1 LNQIIRFAGFGRLA
15 SDLQMDPALRKL
27 LRLRFRARLRV
38 MFRGLKTPRGAVFFA
53 IGALMLVFWL
63 GPTLVMAVVE
73 VSARDRFDP
82 EVVRA
87 VIPLVLA
94 GTCLLSVLGWGR
106 QKGISFT
113 APEIDFLFA
122 GPFTRREL
130 LVYKLSGGAVGTI
143 FVALFFSVFLLRYAN
158 LWIAAFVGCLL
169 TLLFVQL
176 CSTAVVLVGQTVA
189 EHVYTRSRKL
199 ALLAVAA
206 LAGIG
211 LGEAALAARGQD
223 PLALLIGF
231 RHSWAGIVLLAP
243 VDVFGRTIL
252 AQSLLPELVGW
263 GALAAAID
271 LALLA
276 LVLRLDVN
284 YAESA
289 IAASQRLYRRLEQV
303 RRGGGLAWTAASQP
317 KLRVAAFPWL
327 GGAGPIVRRQLIGA
341 LRTARGLL
349 FFLVVMG
356 IPFGMM
362 LVGTRQSHN
371 AAMGALPGVLMFL
384 TVFFTQ
390 MVPFDFR
397 GDLDHIDL
405 LKSLPLR
412 STAIAAGQLVVPTL
426 IMTGVHLAVL
436 GVAAAMVE
444 GAGAVL
450 LAMAVFS
457 VPFNF
462 LLIGLENL
470 LFLLFP
476 TRMQATTPGDLQHV
490 GRLMVLLAAKML
502 ALVACC
508 GVAAALGGI
517 AYLVGGGSWI
527 AALSVSWLVLAIG
540 CAALVPCVAAAYR
553 KFDVSVD
560 TPP

>member
-1 LNQIIRFAGFGRLA
+1 
-15 SDLQMDPALRKL
+15 MDPALRKL
-27 LRLRFRARLRV
+27 LRLRLRGRLRV

-53 IGALMLVFWL
+53 IGAAMFVLWL
-63 GPTLVMAVVE
+63 GPSLVMAVVG
-73 VSARDRFDP
+73 VSARGRFDP

-87 VIPLVLA
+87 VIPLGLA
-94 GTCLLSVLGWGR
+94 GLCLLSVLMSGR
-106 QKGISFT
+106 QKGIPFT

-130 LVYKLSGGAVGTI
+130 LVYKLSSGMIGTI
-143 FVALFFSVFLLRYAN
+143 FVALLFSVFLLQHAT
-158 LWIAAFVGCLL
+158 LWPAAYVGCLL

-176 CSTAVVLVGQTVA
+176 FSTTVVLIGQTVA
-189 EHVYTRSRKL
+189 EQAYTRARRL
-199 ALLAVAA
+199 ALLGIFA
-206 LAGIG
+206 LVGIG
-211 LGEAALAARGQD
+211 LGEAALAARGHD
-223 PLALLIGF
+223 PFALLTGF

-243 VDVFGRTIL
+243 MEVFGRTIL
-252 AQSLLPELVGW
+252 AGSLVPELVGW

-271 LALLA
+271 LAFLV

-303 RRGGGLAWTAASQP
+303 RRGGGLAWTVGSQP
-317 KLRVAAFPWL
+317 KMHLPGLPWL

-341 LRTARGLL
+341 VRTARGLL

-356 IPFGMM
+356 IPMGII
-362 LVGTRQSHN
+362 LVGSRQNHS
-371 AAMGALPGVLMFL
+371 AAMGALPGVLIFI
-384 TVFFTQ
+384 TFIFTQ

-397 GDLDHIDL
+397 GDLDHMDL
-405 LKSLPLR
+405 LKSLPLG
-412 STAIAAGQLVVPTL
+412 SVPIAAGQLVVPTL
-426 IMTGVHLAVL
+426 ILTGIHLVVL
-436 GVAAAMVE
+436 GVAAAMVP
-444 GAGAVL
+444 GAAAVL
-450 LAMAVFS
+450 LAVAVFS

-462 LLIGLENL
+462 LLIGVENL

-476 TRMQATTPGDLQHV
+476 TRMAPATPGDLQHI
-490 GRLMVLLAAKML
+490 GRMMVLVAAKML
-502 ALVACC
+502 VLVACF
-508 GVAAALGGI
+508 GVAAALGAI
-517 AYLVGGGSWI
+517 AYFVCGRSWI
-527 AALSVSWLVLAIG
+527 AALSVSWLVVATG

>member
-1 LNQIIRFAGFGRLA
+1 LNRIIRFAGFGRLG

-27 LRLRFRARLRV
+27 LGLRLRARLRV
-38 MFRGLKTPRGAVFFA
+38 IFRGLKTPRGAVFFA
-53 IGALMLVFWL
+53 VGTAMFVLWL
-63 GPTLVMAVVE
+63 GPSLVMAVAG
-73 VSARDRFDP
+73 VSGRARFDP
-82 EVVRA
+82 EVVRT
-87 VIPLVLA
+87 VVPLVLL
-94 GTCLLSVLGWGR
+94 GMCVVNVLAAGR
-106 QKGISFT
+106 QKGITFT
-113 APEIDFLFA
+113 APEVDFLFA

-130 LVYKLSGGAVGTI
+130 LVYKLSAGMIGSGFA
-143 FVALFFSVFLLRYAN
+143 ALFFSVFLLQYAT
-158 LWIAAFVGCLL
+158 LWPAAFVGCLV

-176 CSTAVVLVGQTVA
+176 LSTALVLVGQTVA
-189 EHVYTRSRKL
+189 EQAYTRARRL
-199 ALLAVAA
+199 ALLGVAA

-211 LGEAALAARGQD
+211 LGEAALAAQGHD
-223 PLALLIGF
+223 PVALLTAF

-243 VDVFGRTIL
+243 VDAFGRTIL
-252 AQSLLPELVGW
+252 AESLVPELIGW
-263 GALAAAID
+263 GALAVAID
-271 LALLA
+271 LALLL

-289 IAASQRLYRRLEQV
+289 IAASQRLYRRLQQV

-317 KLRVAAFPWL
+317 KLRVPAFPWL

-341 LRTARGLL
+341 VRTARGLF
-349 FFLVVMG
+349 FFLLLMG
-356 IPFGMM
+356 IPMGMM
-362 LVGTRQSHN
+362 LMGSRQNHN
-371 AAMGALPGVLMFL
+371 AAIGALPGVLAFL

-397 GDLDHIDL
+397 GDLDHMDV

-426 IMTGVHLAVL
+426 IMTGVHLVVL
-436 GVAAAMVE
+436 GAAAAMVE
-444 GAGAVL
+444 GAGNVL

-462 LLIGLENL
+462 LLIGVENL

-476 TRMQATTPGDLQHV
+476 TRMQATNPGDLQQV

-508 GVAAALGGI
+508 GVAAALGAI
-517 AYLVGGGSWI
+517 AYLVVGGSWI
-527 AALSVSWLVLAIG
+527 AALWVSWLVLAIG

>member
-1 LNQIIRFAGFGRLA
+1 
-15 SDLQMDPALRKL
+15 MDPALRKL

-53 IGALMLVFWL
+53 IGAAMFVLWL
-63 GPTLVMAVVE
+63 GPSVAIAVVGA
-73 VSARDRFDP
+73 SARGRFDP

-87 VIPLVLA
+87 VIPLALMGLCV
-94 GTCLLSVLGWGR
+94 LSVLTSGR
-106 QKGISFT
+106 QKGIPFT
-113 APEIDFLFA
+113 GAEIDFLFA

-130 LVYKLSGGAVGTI
+130 LVYKLSGSMLGAV
-143 FVALFFSVFLLRYAN
+143 FVALFFPLFLLQYAT
-158 LWIAAFVGCLL
+158 LWPAAFVGCLL

-176 CSTAVVLVGQTVA
+176 FSTTVVLVGQTVA
-189 EHVYTRSRKL
+189 EQAYTRTRRL
-199 ALLAVAA
+199 VLLGIAA

-211 LGEAALAARGQD
+211 LGEAALAARGHD
-223 PLALLIGF
+223 PFALVMAF
-231 RHSWAGIVLLAP
+231 RQSWAGIVLLAP
-243 VDVFGRTIL
+243 MEVFGRTIL
-252 AQSLLPELVGW
+252 ARSLLPELVGW

-271 LALLA
+271 LALLV

-317 KLRVAAFPWL
+317 KMHLPALPWL
-327 GGAGPIVRRQLIGA
+327 GGAGPIVRRQLIHA
-341 LRTARGLL
+341 VRTARGLL
-349 FFLVVMG
+349 FLLILFG
-356 IPFGMM
+356 IPIGMM
-362 LVGTRQSHN
+362 LFISRQSHSV
-371 AAMGALPGVLMFL
+371 AMGGLPGLLIFI
-384 TVFFTQ
+384 TFFFTQ

-397 GDLDHIDL
+397 GDLDHMES
-405 LKSLPLR
+405 LKSLPLG
-412 STAIAAGQLVVPTL
+412 SVPIAAGQLVVPIL
-426 IMTGVHLAVL
+426 ILSGIHLVVL
-436 GVAAAMVE
+436 AVAAAMVP
-444 GAGAVL
+444 GAAAVL
-450 LAMAVFS
+450 LAVAVFS
-457 VPFNF
+457 VPFNL
-462 LLIGLENL
+462 LLIGVENL

-490 GRLMVLLAAKML
+490 GRLMVLLAVKML
-502 ALVACC
+502 VLVGCF

-517 AYLVGGGSWI
+517 AYFVCGRSWI

-553 KFDVSVD
+553 KFDVSLD

>member
-1 LNQIIRFAGFGRLA
+1 
-15 SDLQMDPALRKL
+15 MDPALRKL
-27 LRLRFRARLRV
+27 LWLRLRARLRV

-53 IGALMLVFWL
+53 IGAAMFVLWL
-63 GPTLVMAVVE
+63 GPTAVMAVAGVF
-73 VSARDRFDP
+73 ARDRFDP
-82 EVVRA
+82 EVVRT
-87 VIPLVLA
+87 VIPLALA
-94 GTCLLSVLGWGR
+94 GMCLLSVLTSGR
-106 QKGISFT
+106 QKGIPFT

-143 FVALFFSVFLLRYAN
+143 FVALFFSVFLLRYAT
-158 LWIAAFVGCLL
+158 LWMAAFVGCLV

-176 CSTAVVLVGQTVA
+176 FSTAVVLVGQTVA
-189 EHVYTRSRKL
+189 EQAYTRARRL
-199 ALLAVAA
+199 ALLVVAA

-223 PLALLIGF
+223 PFALLTTF

-243 VDVFGRTIL
+243 MEVFGRTIL
-252 AQSLLPELVGW
+252 AGSLVPELVGW
-263 GALAAAID
+263 GVLAAAID

-289 IAASQRLYRRLEQV
+289 IAASRRLYRRMEQV

-317 KLRVAAFPWL
+317 KMHLPWLPWL
-327 GGAGPIVRRQLIGA
+327 GGAGPIVRRQLIHA
-341 LRTARGLL
+341 VRTARGLL
-349 FFLVVMG
+349 FFLIVMG
-356 IPFGMM
+356 MPFGIM
-362 LVGTRQSHN
+362 LVASRGDHKV
-371 AAMGALPGVLMFL
+371 AIGALPGVLMFI

-397 GDLDHIDL
+397 GDLDHMES
-405 LKSLPLR
+405 LKSLPLG
-412 STAIAAGQLVVPTL
+412 SVPIAAGQLVVPTL
-426 IMTGVHLAVL
+426 IMTGIHLVVL
-436 GVAAAMVE
+436 GVAAAMVD
-444 GAGAVL
+444 GAGTVL

-462 LLIGLENL
+462 LLIGVENL

-476 TRMQATTPGDLQHV
+476 TRMQPATPGDLQHI
-490 GRLMVLLAAKML
+490 GRMMVLLAAKML
-502 ALVACC
+502 VLVACC

-527 AALSVSWLVLAIG
+527 AALSVSWLVVAIG
-540 CAALVPCVAAAYR
+540 CTALVPCVAAAYR